1 MRYIVDRPGTLY
13 LGKQGEHLA
22 RELAFTEPAA
32 WESSCGTGAV
42 QLLYRPP
49 GGAPS
54 YPVVLERE
62 EGTYLWHITSA
73 DTAREGYGRCELRY
87 SVGNVVIRSVTYVTL
102 VADGVGAAGPQDPY
116 LNYLEQVARVGA
128 EALAAAARA
137 EGAALHP
144 PTIQDG
150 NWWLWNPETGAYE
163 DAGVPASGDKAM
175 SDHRYMSHLD
185 EVDQHPLDAI
195 TGLRSAIARIPAP
208 VEAITNLEMEELLK

>member
-1 MRYIVDRPGTLY
+1 MRYIVDKSGTLY

-22 RELAFTEPAA
+22 RELAFTEPAV

-49 GGAPS
+49 GGLPS
-54 YPVVLERE
+54 YPVVLERA
-62 EGTYLWHITSA
+62 EGIYLWRITST

-87 SVGNVVIRSVTYVTL
+87 SVGDVVIRSRTYVTL
-102 VADGVGAAGPQDPY
+102 VADSVGAAGPQDPY

-144 PTIQDG
+144 PTIRDG
-150 NWWLWNPETGAYE
+150 NWWIWNPASGEYE
-163 DAGVPASGDKAM
+163 DAEVPASGEKAM

-185 EVDQHPLDAI
+185 EMDQHPLDAI
-195 TGLRSAIARIPAP
+195 TGLRSAISRIPAP
-208 VEAITNLEMEELLK
+208 VEAITNLEIEEMLK

>member
-1 MRYIVDRPGTLY
+1 MRYIVDKSGTLY

-22 RELAFTEPAA
+22 RELAFPEPAA

-49 GGAPS
+49 GGAPA

-62 EGTYLWHITSA
+62 EGVYLWRVTST

-87 SVGNVVIRSVTYVTL
+87 SVGDVVIRSRTYVTL
-102 VADGVGAAGPQDPY
+102 VADSVGGAEPQDPY

-144 PTIQDG
+144 PTIREG

-163 DAGVPASGDKAM
+163 DADVPAAGDKAM
-175 SDHRYMSHLD
+175 ADHRCLSHLD
-185 EVDQHPLDAI
+185 GEDQHPLEAI

-208 VEAITNLEMEELLK
+208 VEAITNMEMEEMLK